1 MKRKL
6 AGMTAMLVM
15 ASMVLGACGNK
26 AASTPAATAAP
37 AAAETKAEEKKEAE
51 TKAAEAAAPSVDAV
65 TLRLGHVVADDS
77 SLDKGLDKFAE
88 LVNEKSGGAMTI
100 EVYPNSALGDNTA
113 MAEQL
118 QLGSLDLMAP
128 SVAALSGFTSSTAVF
143 DLPYLFKNEAAAEEV
158 LDGEIGAKIGES
170 LEPSG
175 FHVLSWM
182 TQSWRHVTCN
192 KEVRKPSDMAGLKI
206 RTMDSEYHMAH
217 FNALGASA
225 IPMAFSELY
234 TALQQHTIDAQE
246 NPYTN
251 IVNSRFYEVQDYVIE
266 TAHIYDACPLMVSTL
281 TWDKLSDDQ
290 KNIIN
295 EAAAE
300 ATVWERAEVK
310 SDDDA
315 NRKVVEDSGTTVIQ
329 LTDEERNAFREA
341 SQSVYDAFEKAQGQ
355 DGIDMVTA
363 IEAVNA
369 KN

>member
-1 MKRKL
+1 MKKRL
-6 AGMTAMLVM
+6 ASVTAAILIM
-15 ASMVLGACGNK
+15 SMVLSGCGGSD
-26 AASTPAATAAP
+26 AGTTQPPTDA
-37 AAAETKAEEKKEAE
+37 KKEASG
-51 TKAAEAAAPSVDAV
+51 TGAADMGKSANTI
-65 TLRLGHVVADDS
+65 TLRLGHVVADES
-77 SLDKGLDKFAE
+77 SLDKGLDRFAE
-88 LVNEKSGGAMTI
+88 LVKEKSDGSVVV

-128 SVAALSGFTSSTAVF
+128 SVAALSGFTKATAVF

-158 LDGEIGAKIGES
+158 LDGKIGKEIAET

-192 KEVRKPSDMAGLKI
+192 KDVHKPSDMAGIKI

-234 TALQQHTIDAQE
+234 TALQQGTIDAQE

-266 TAHIYDACPLMVSTL
+266 TAHIYDACPLIVATM

-290 KNIIN
+290 KKAIE

-300 ATVWERAEVK
+300 ATIWERAEVK
-310 SDDDA
+310 ADDDA
-315 NRKVVEDSGTTVIQ
+315 NRKVVEDSGTKVVQ
-329 LTDEERNAFREA
+329 LTEEEREAFREA
-341 SQSVYDAFEKAQGQ
+341 SQSVYDSFAKAQGQ
-355 DGIDMVTA
+355 SGADMVA
-363 IEAVNA
+363 DIEKINE
-369 KN
+369 KH